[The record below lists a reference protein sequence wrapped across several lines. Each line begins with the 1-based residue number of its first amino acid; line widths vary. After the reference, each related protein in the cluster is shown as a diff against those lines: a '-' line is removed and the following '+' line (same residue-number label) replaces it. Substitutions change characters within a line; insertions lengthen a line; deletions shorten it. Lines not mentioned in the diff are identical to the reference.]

1 MRRSQRRGR
10 QRARGVYRSR
20 ERGMFPYDLAT
31 GEFGPAP
38 EGVEGAQRPRRRH
51 GARHVVRRRV
61 PAGLV
66 PEIGRADGL
75 RRRVRPRQARHGAG
89 AAGVLRARRPRQLP
103 RRRLVGAHLR
113 EVPCPK
119 ARMASQEVNE
129 RLEHVDDPLLTA
141 HRTLPLVGERTW
153 RHTVHCHSV
162 VNVRDGTFR
171 GEWQRAV
178 HCHSA
183 SSVPHRYDQGRV
195 AVRLTL
201 PLSGERTGRHVQ
213 GRVAV
218 PPSLPL
224 GIERTVSV
232 RSGSSGSASGT
243 FGGEWQC
250 DSHCHSVVSVPGSAP
265 YTATRRRACRISTI
279 RTEWQCLLAGTDSE
293 PAAVTPIGEWPNWA
307 NALGQPPAKPQG
319 VTPEPAGL
327 GLGPGRTER
336 RSLSRGPR

>member
-1 MRRSQRRGR
+1 MRRPRRRGR

-61 PAGLV
+61 PAELV
-66 PEIGRADGL
+66 PEIERADGL

-89 AAGVLRARRPRQLP
+89 AAGVLRARRPRQPP
-103 RRRLVGAHLR
+103 RRGLAAPTYARL
-113 EVPCPK
+113 PCPR
-119 ARMASQEVNE
+119 ARMASQEVSE
-129 RLEHVDDPLLTA
+129 HVEHVDDPHLTA
-141 HRTLPLVGERTW
+141 RRTLPLGIERA
-153 RHTVHCHSV
+153 
-162 VNVRDGTFR
+162 G
-171 GEWQRAV
+171 QRSA

-183 SSVPHRYDQGRV
+183 SSVPHWHD
-195 AVRLTL
+195 
-201 PLSGERTGRHVQ
+201 Q

-224 GIERTVSV
+224 GVERTVSV

-250 DSHCHSVVSVPGSAP
+250 NSHCHSVVSVLGGAP
-265 YTATRRRACRISTI
+265 YTATWRRACRIGTI
-279 RTEWQCLLAGTDSE
+279 RGEWQCDRYDQDRVAVLAGRDGLRTRSRHADWRVAQLGKCARA
-293 PAAVTPIGEWPNWA
+293 PPRQAAGGHARAHRPR
-307 NALGQPPAKPQG
+307 
-319 VTPEPAGL
+319 
-327 GLGPGRTER
+327 PGA
-336 RSLSRGPR
+336 

>member
-1 MRRSQRRGR
+1 MRQPRRRGW

-31 GEFGPAP
+31 GKFGPAP

-61 PAGLV
+61 PAELV

-89 AAGVLRARRPRQLP
+89 ETGVLRARRPRRPP
-103 RRRLVGAHLR
+103 RRGLAAPTYARL
-113 EVPCPK
+113 PCPK
-119 ARMASQEVNE
+119 ARMASQEVSE
-129 RLEHVDDPLLTA
+129 HVEHVDDPHLTA
-141 HRTLPLVGERTW
+141 RRTLPLGGER
-153 RHTVHCHSV
+153 
-162 VNVRDGTFR
+162 
-171 GEWQRAV
+171 A
-178 HCHSA
+178 
-183 SSVPHRYDQGRV
+183 
-195 AVRLTL
+195 
-201 PLSGERTGRHVQ
+201 GRHVQ

-250 DSHCHSVVSVPGSAP
+250 DSHCHSVVSVLGGAP
-265 YTATRRRACRISTI
+265 YTATRHRACRIGTFGG
-279 RTEWQCLLAGTDSE
+279 EWQCVRYVQRRVAVLAGTDSG

-307 NALGQPPAKPQG
+307 NALGQPPVKPQG
-319 VTPEPAGL
+319 RVAPRPAGL
-327 GLGPGRTER
+327 GLTARKGAV
-336 RSLSRGPR
+336 